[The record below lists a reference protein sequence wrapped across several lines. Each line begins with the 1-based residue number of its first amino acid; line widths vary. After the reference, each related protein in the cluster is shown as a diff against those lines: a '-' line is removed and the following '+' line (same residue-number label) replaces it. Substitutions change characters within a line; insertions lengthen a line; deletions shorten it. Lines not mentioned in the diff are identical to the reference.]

1 LKEDPSNQLFAHF
14 NMRRLTAEEIRDSFL
29 DVSGKLNLKMCGQS
43 VYPPL
48 PKEVFAGQSRPGE
61 GWSVSSPDE
70 ANRRTVYVHIKR
82 SLQVPILGQHDQADT
97 DISCPVRY
105 TTTVPTQALGLLN
118 GDFSNDCAAAFAARL
133 QKEFPGDTTS
143 QVRRAIHLTT
153 GRDPNAAEVKKDL
166 DFITDLR
173 RKLSEA
179 EALRQ
184 YCLMALNTN
193 EFVYLD

>member
-1 LKEDPSNQLFAHF
+1 L
-14 NMRRLTAEEIRDSFL
+14 RDSFL
-29 DVSGKLNLKMCGQS
+29 DVSGRLNLKMGGPS

-61 GWSVSSPDE
+61 GWPISPPDE

-82 SLQVPILGQHDQADT
+82 SLQVPVLGQHDQADT

-118 GDFSNDCAAAFAARL
+118 GTFSNECAADFAARL
-133 QKEFPGDTTS
+133 QKEFPGDTPA
-143 QVRRAIHLTT
+143 QVRRAIRLTT
-153 GRDPNAAEVKKDL
+153 GREPKEKEVESDMAFIKDL
-166 DFITDLR
+166 R
-173 RKLSEA
+173 QKLSEA